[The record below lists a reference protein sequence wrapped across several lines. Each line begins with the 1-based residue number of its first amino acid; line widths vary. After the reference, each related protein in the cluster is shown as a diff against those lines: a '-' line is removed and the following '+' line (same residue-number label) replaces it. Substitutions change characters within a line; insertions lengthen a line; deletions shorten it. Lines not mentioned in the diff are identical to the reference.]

1 MNDQTVED
9 AFPAAVAGEGWAL
22 RVVYDALAPRVLGYL
37 RSRGASEPEDLT
49 SDVFLAV
56 LPRLG
61 TIEGG
66 AAGLSA
72 LLFSVAHARLVD
84 DLRKRSR
91 RQPSVP
97 YDPQTDTRMSPSA
110 EDDAMEALGT
120 SRVERLLADL
130 APDQRDVL
138 TMRLLG
144 DLTVEQ
150 CAASLGKAPGAVK
163 QLQRRG
169 LDALRRALAAEAI
182 PLSGPPAITG
192 TS

>member
-1 MNDQTVED
+1 MSDQTVED

-22 RVVYDALAPRVLGYL
+22 RIVYDALSPKVLGYL

-49 SDVFLAV
+49 SEVFLAV

-61 TIEGG
+61 TIDGG
-66 AAGLSA
+66 APGLSA

-91 RQPSVP
+91 RPPTVP
-97 YDPQTDTRMSPSA
+97 YDVDTDRRSSASA
-110 EDDAMEALGT
+110 EDNALEAIGT
-120 SRVERLLADL
+120 SRVERLLAGL

-150 CAASLGKAPGAVK
+150 CAAALGKAPGAVK

-182 PLSGPPAITG
+182 PLSGSASITG
-192 TS
+192 PS